1 MGPVLDELE
10 KMYAGKLII
19 ERVDVKADPGKARE
33 MKVYAI
39 PTQIFFAPDGTE
51 LFRHVGFYPGEDII
65 VKWAELG
72 YKLEAAK

>member
-10 KMYAGKLII
+10 KTFAGKFII
-19 ERVDVKADPGKARE
+19 ERVDVKADPDKAQE

-51 LFRHVGFYPGEDII
+51 LYRHMGFFAGEEII
-65 VKWAELG
+65 AKWAELG
-72 YKLEAAK
+72 YKLEAGK

>member
-10 KMYAGKLII
+10 KTFAGKLVI
-19 ERVDVKADPGKARE
+19 ERVNVKSDPDKAQE

-51 LFRHVGFYPGEDII
+51 LFRHIGFYAGEDII
-65 VKWAELG
+65 AKWAELG
-72 YKLEAAK
+72 YRLEAAK